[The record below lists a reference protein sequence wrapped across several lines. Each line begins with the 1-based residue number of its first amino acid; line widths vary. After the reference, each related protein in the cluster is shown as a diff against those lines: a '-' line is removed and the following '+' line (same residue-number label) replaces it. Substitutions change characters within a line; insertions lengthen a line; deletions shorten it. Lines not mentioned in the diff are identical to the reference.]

1 MLPRPS
7 SHPLTTVI
15 LSQEVLRNIFAF
27 KLFIYSFL
35 KKKKKKRVLRK
46 AIRTMK
52 TPRSSSK
59 LFIDFVEIR
68 GALKFCVA

>member
-35 KKKKKKRVLRK
+35 KKKKKKKGVKEGNQDNENTSFKQQIIYRLCR
-46 AIRTMK
+46 
-52 TPRSSSK
+52 
-59 LFIDFVEIR
+59 D
-68 GALKFCVA
+68 

>member
-35 KKKKKKRVLRK
+35 NKKKKKKGVKEGNQDNENTSFKQQIIYRLCR
-46 AIRTMK
+46 
-52 TPRSSSK
+52 
-59 LFIDFVEIR
+59 D
-68 GALKFCVA
+68 